1 MTRKNID
8 LLKLLLDYRIVSV
21 AQITALCFPSRQ
33 MARRKI
39 REFAKAKLINVTTR
53 GFGPPS
59 GRPERLIS
67 LSNSAVKILK
77 DIGAIRSGLLLE
89 SFPSIEPRHFEH
101 QLLLNWV
108 RIYLNHAG
116 ECISQINTNFLS
128 PLFHYKD
135 YSFKTD
141 DYQPESSPIPDGI
154 FSISYEGQGRSLLF
168 FLEVDMGT
176 EIISS
181 YNPASKDIRKKI
193 LCYQH
198 IFKKQAYKKLEI
210 LFQCQFNG
218 FRTLFVANTENRLQ
232 QLCKLTKSMTS
243 TDFIWMTDRS
253 SIFRNGISDKIW
265 IKGGDIENNRYS
277 ILGPSLAIKTPLATL
292 I

>member
-1 MTRKNID
+1 MDNKLTDKNIR
-8 LLKLLLDYRIVSV
+8 LLKLFLDYRILTV

-39 REFAKAKLINVTTR
+39 REFTKAGLINFTTQ
-53 GFGPPS
+53 GFGPSS
-59 GRPERLIS
+59 GRPERLIF
-67 LSNSAVKILK
+67 LSNDAVKILK
-77 DIGAIRSGLLLE
+77 DIDAIRSGILLE

-141 DYQPESSPIPDGI
+141 DYQPDSSPIPDGI
-154 FSISYEGQGRSLLF
+154 FSISYEGQGKSLLF

-176 EIISS
+176 ETISS
-181 YNPASKDIRKKI
+181 NNPVSKDIRKKI

-198 IFKKQAYKKLEI
+198 IFKKQAYKKLES

-218 FRTLFVANTENRLQ
+218 FRTLFVANTEYRLK

-243 TDFIWMTDRS
+243 TDFIWLTDKN
-253 SIFRNGISDKIW
+253 SIFQNGISDKI
-265 IKGGDIENNRYS
+265 
-277 ILGPSLAIKTPLATL
+277 
-292 I
+292 